1 MDVHGTVLSTFL
13 YFQIFPN
20 YSEVNVGRK
29 FSSLATHPTQT
40 QDASWPIALPVD
52 FLLLLSS
59 SSSSFPSLPLPPSNF
74 QLQKRKL
81 SGERSKMRLTAEA
94 HESR

>member
-1 MDVHGTVLSTFL
+1 MDVHGTVLSTFP

-20 YSEVNVGRK
+20 YVGRK

-59 SSSSFPSLPLPPSNF
+59 SSSSFPSLPLHPSNL

-81 SGERSKMRLTAEA
+81 SGKRSEMRLTAEA

>member
-1 MDVHGTVLSTFL
+1 MDVHGTVLSTFP
-13 YFQIFPN
+13 YFQVFPN

-29 FSSLATHPTQT
+29 FASLTTHPTQT
-40 QDASWPIALPVD
+40 QDASWLIALPVD

-59 SSSSFPSLPLPPSNF
+59 SSSSFPSLRLPPSNF
-74 QLQKRKL
+74 QSQKPKL
-81 SGERSKMRLTAEA
+81 SRTQSKMRLTAEA